1 MLFNTEKNIDSKL
14 FSIETGKLALQAN
27 GSVVVKLGDSMILV
41 TATMSTPR
49 EGIDFFPLTIDFEE
63 RLYSIGRIP
72 GGFFKREGRP
82 STDSILI
89 NRLTD
94 RPLRPLFPKGFLN
107 EVQIIITSLS
117 SDQETPLDTLSILG
131 ASAALSIS
139 DIPFN
144 GPIAATRIA
153 YINGSLITNPTYS
166 DLESSELDLVAAS
179 NKDGIIMIEAGA
191 NELPD
196 DLVVESIALAHKTN
210 QELIEMQN
218 DLVKKI
224 APTKQ
229 PFVSAAYPDEL
240 KNLISKKSQT
250 QLEGILDSADT
261 KLEQKE
267 KINNEQ
273 KKIIEELEDQY
284 SSSHIEEAFD
294 DILDSIFRKRV
305 LEQGKR
311 PDGRHLKE
319 IRMISSEVGF
329 LPRAHGSALFNRGET
344 QILGV
349 ATLGALSEA
358 QKLDNI
364 GPKQSKE
371 FMLHYNFPPYSTGET
386 GRVGS
391 PNRRAIGHGA
401 LAERAL
407 QPVLP
412 NTEEFPYTIRLVAEA
427 LSSNGS
433 TSMASTCAGCLALMD
448 AGVPITSPVAGISIG
463 LVTSNNSKYSLLTD
477 IQGMEDHY
485 GDMDFKV
492 AGTSQGITAIQLD
505 IKIKH
510 INMEIVKDTFKQA
523 KEARSQI
530 LDAMLTTIEKPNKEL
545 SPYAPR
551 IIKITVPKEKIGNV
565 IGPGGKT
572 IRSIIER
579 TNVTLDIDDDGIV
592 TIGSNNE
599 DNAQEA
605 VKIIEDMTREA
616 KVGDIFTGK
625 VVRTLDFGAFVEIL
639 PGTDGLV
646 HISELANYRV
656 AKVED
661 IVKKGDEIQVIV
673 KAIDPVSHKISLSK
687 KALLTED

>member
-1 MLFNTEKNIDSKL
+1 MIFNTEKNIDSKV

-27 GSVVVKLGDSMILV
+27 GSVLVKLGDSMVLV

-144 GPIAATRIA
+144 GPISATRIA

-196 DLVVESIALAHKTN
+196 DLVVEAIALAHETN

-229 PFVSAAYPDEL
+229 SFVSAAYPDEL

-267 KINNEQ
+267 KINDEQ

-284 SSSHIEEAFD
+284 SSSHIEQAFD

-349 ATLGALSEA
+349 ATLGSLSEA

-463 LVTSNNSKYSLLTD
+463 LVTSDNSKYTLLTD

-551 IIKITVPKEKIGNV
+551 IIKISVPKDKIGNV

-572 IRSIIER
+572 IRSIIEK

-646 HISELANYRV
+646 HISELANHRV

-673 KAIDPVSHKISLSK
+673 KAIDSVSNKISLSK
-687 KALLTED
+687 KALLNKD

>member
-1 MLFNTEKNIDSKL
+1 MIFNTEKNIDSKV

-27 GSVVVKLGDSMILV
+27 GSVLVKLGDSMVLV

-63 RLYSIGRIP
+63 RLYSIGKIP

-144 GPIAATRIA
+144 GPISATRIA

-196 DLVVESIALAHKTN
+196 DLVVEAIALAHETN

-229 PFVSAAYPDEL
+229 SFVSAAYPDEL
-240 KNLISKKSQT
+240 KNLISEKSQT
-250 QLEGILDSADT
+250 QIEGILDSADT

-267 KINNEQ
+267 KINDEQ

-284 SSSHIEEAFD
+284 SSSHIEQAFD

-349 ATLGALSEA
+349 ATLGSLSEA

-463 LVTSNNSKYSLLTD
+463 LVTSDNSKYTLLTD

-551 IIKITVPKEKIGNV
+551 IIKISVPKDKIGNV

-572 IRSIIER
+572 IRSIIEK

-605 VKIIEDMTREA
+605 IKIIEDMTREA

-646 HISELANYRV
+646 HISELANHRV

-673 KAIDPVSHKISLSK
+673 KAIDSVSNKISLSK
-687 KALLTED
+687 KALLNKD

>member
-1 MLFNTEKNIDSKL
+1 LIFNTEKNIDSKV

-27 GSVVVKLGDSMILV
+27 GSVLVKLGDSMVLV

-144 GPIAATRIA
+144 GPISATRIA

-196 DLVVESIALAHKTN
+196 DLVVEAIALAHETN

-229 PFVSAAYPDEL
+229 SFVSAAYPDEL

-267 KINNEQ
+267 KTNDEL
-273 KKIIEELEDQY
+273 KKNIEELEDQY
-284 SSSHIEEAFD
+284 SSSHIEQAFD

-349 ATLGALSEA
+349 ATLGSLSEA

-427 LSSNGS
+427 LGSNGS
-433 TSMASTCAGCLALMD
+433 TSMGSTCAGCLALMY

-463 LVTSNNSKYSLLTD
+463 LVTSDNSKYTLLTD

-551 IIKITVPKEKIGNV
+551 IIKISVPKDKIGNV

-572 IRSIIER
+572 IRSIIEK

-616 KVGDIFTGK
+616 KVGDIYTGK
-625 VVRTLDFGAFVEIL
+625 VVRILDFGAFVEIL

-646 HISELANYRV
+646 HISELANHRV

-661 IVKKGDEIQVIV
+661 IVKRGDEIQVLV
-673 KAIDPVSHKISLSK
+673 KSIDPASRKISLSM
-687 KALLTED
+687 KALLNKD

>member
-89 NRLTD
+89 DRLTD

-196 DLVVESIALAHKTN
+196 DLVIESIALAHKTN

-240 KNLISKKSQT
+240 KNLISEKSQT

-267 KINNEQ
+267 KINDEH
-273 KKIIEELEDQY
+273 KKNIEELEDQY
-284 SSSHIEEAFD
+284 SSSHIEQAFD

-371 FMLHYNFPPYSTGET
+371 FIFHYNFPPYSTGET

-463 LVTSNNSKYSLLTD
+463 LVTSNDSKYTLLTD

-505 IKIKH
+505 IKINH

-551 IIKITVPKEKIGNV
+551 IIKITVPKDKIGNV

>member
-89 NRLTD
+89 DRLTD

-196 DLVVESIALAHKTN
+196 DLVIESIALAHKTN

-240 KNLISKKSQT
+240 KNLISEKSQT

-267 KINNEQ
+267 KINDEH
-273 KKIIEELEDQY
+273 KKNIEELEDQY
-284 SSSHIEEAFD
+284 SSSHIEQAFD

-371 FMLHYNFPPYSTGET
+371 FMFHYNFPPYSTGET

-463 LVTSNNSKYSLLTD
+463 LVTSNDSKYTLLTD

-505 IKIKH
+505 IKINH

-551 IIKITVPKEKIGNV
+551 IIKITVPKDKIGNV

>member
-144 GPIAATRIA
+144 GPIAATRIG

-240 KNLISKKSQT
+240 KNLISEKSQT

-267 KINNEQ
+267 KINDEH
-273 KKIIEELEDQY
+273 KKNIEELEAQY
-284 SSSHIEEAFD
+284 SSSHIEQAFD
-294 DILDSIFRKRV
+294 DILNSIFRKRV

-319 IRMISSEVGF
+319 IRMISSEVGI

-371 FMLHYNFPPYSTGET
+371 FMVHYNFPPYSTGET

-463 LVTSNNSKYSLLTD
+463 LVTSNNSKHTLLTD

-492 AGTSQGITAIQLD
+492 AGTSKGITAIQLD
-505 IKIKH
+505 IKIKY

-551 IIKITVPKEKIGNV
+551 IIKISVPKEKIGNV

-625 VVRTLDFGAFVEIL
+625 VVRILDFGAFVEIL

-673 KAIDPVSHKISLSK
+673 KGIDPVSRKISLSK

>member
-1 MLFNTEKNIDSKL
+1 MYFNIEKNIDSKL
-14 FSIETGKLALQAN
+14 LSIETGKLALQAN
-27 GSVVVKLGDSMILV
+27 GSVVVKLGDSMVLV
-41 TATMSTPR
+41 TATMSPPR

-82 STDSILI
+82 STESILI

-94 RPLRPLFPKGFLN
+94 RPLRPLFPKGFRN

-117 SDQETPLDTLSILG
+117 SDQETPLDMLSMLG
-131 ASAALSIS
+131 ASTALSIS
-139 DIPFN
+139 DIPFG
-144 GPIAATRIA
+144 GPMAATRIG
-153 YINGSLITNPTYS
+153 YIDGSLTTNPTYS
-166 DLESSELDLVAAS
+166 ELEKSELDLVAAS
-179 NKDGIIMIEAGA
+179 NKDGVIMLEAGA
-191 NELPD
+191 SELPD
-196 DLVVESIALAHKTN
+196 DLIVEAIELAHKTN

-218 DLVKKI
+218 DLVSKI
-224 APTKQ
+224 NPTKQ
-229 PFVSAAYPDEL
+229 SFESATYPDEL
-240 KNLISKKSQT
+240 KNIINEKART
-250 QLEGILDSADT
+250 QLESILDSADT

-273 KKIIEELEDQY
+273 KKINDEFEDQY
-284 SSSHIEEAFD
+284 STSHIEQAFD
-294 DILDSIFRKRV
+294 DVLDSIFRQRI

-311 PDGRHLKE
+311 PDGRNLKE
-319 IRMISSEVGF
+319 IRTLSSEVGL
-329 LPRAHGSALFNRGET
+329 LPRAHGSAIFNRGET

-349 ATLGALSEA
+349 ATLGSLSEA

-407 QPVLP
+407 QAVLP

-427 LSSNGS
+427 LGSNGS
-433 TSMASTCAGCLALMD
+433 TSMGSTCAGCLALMD
-448 AGVPITSPVAGISIG
+448 AGVPIKSPVAGISVG
-463 LVTSNNSKYSLLTD
+463 LVTSDNGDYTLLTD

-492 AGTSQGITAIQLD
+492 AGTSEGITAIQLD
-505 IKIKH
+505 IKIQN
-510 INMEIVKDTFKQA
+510 INMDIVRDTFKQA
-523 KEARSQI
+523 KEARIQI
-530 LDAMLTTIEKPNKEL
+530 LDTMLKTIEKPNQEL

-551 IIKITVPKEKIGNV
+551 IIKISVPKEKIGNV

-592 TIGSNNE
+592 TIGSTNE

-605 VKIIEDMTREA
+605 IKIIEDMTREA
-616 KVGDIFTGK
+616 KVGDIYTGK

-646 HISELANYRV
+646 HISELANHRV

-661 IVKKGDEIQVIV
+661 IVKKGDEVQVIV
-673 KAIDPVSHKISLSK
+673 KSIDPASRKISLSM
-687 KALLTED
+687 KALLNED

>member
-1 MLFNTEKNIDSKL
+1 LLFNTEKNIDSKL

-144 GPIAATRIA
+144 GPIAATRIG

-240 KNLISKKSQT
+240 KNLISEKSQT

-267 KINNEQ
+267 KINDEH
-273 KKIIEELEDQY
+273 KKNIEELEAQY
-284 SSSHIEEAFD
+284 SSSHIEQAFD
-294 DILDSIFRKRV
+294 DILNSIFRKRV

-319 IRMISSEVGF
+319 IRMISSEVGI

-371 FMLHYNFPPYSTGET
+371 FMVHYNFPPYSTGET

-463 LVTSNNSKYSLLTD
+463 LVTSNNSKHTLLTD

-492 AGTSQGITAIQLD
+492 AGTSKGITAIQLD
-505 IKIKH
+505 IKIKY

-551 IIKITVPKEKIGNV
+551 IIKISVPKEKIGNV

-625 VVRTLDFGAFVEIL
+625 VVRILDFGAFVEIL

-673 KAIDPVSHKISLSK
+673 KGIDPVSRKISLSK

>member
-1 MLFNTEKNIDSKL
+1 LLFNTEKNIDSKL

-89 NRLTD
+89 DRLTD

-196 DLVVESIALAHKTN
+196 DLVIESIALAHKTN

-240 KNLISKKSQT
+240 KNLISEKSQT

-267 KINNEQ
+267 KINDEH
-273 KKIIEELEDQY
+273 KKNIEELEDQY
-284 SSSHIEEAFD
+284 SSSHIEQAFD

-371 FMLHYNFPPYSTGET
+371 FMFHYNFPPYSTGET

-463 LVTSNNSKYSLLTD
+463 LVTSNDSKYTLLTD

-505 IKIKH
+505 IKINH

-551 IIKITVPKEKIGNV
+551 IIKITVPKDKIGNV

>member
-1 MLFNTEKNIDSKL
+1 MIFNTEKNIDSKV

-27 GSVVVKLGDSMILV
+27 GSVLVKLGDSMVLV

-144 GPIAATRIA
+144 GPISATRIA

-196 DLVVESIALAHKTN
+196 DLVVEAIALAHETN

-229 PFVSAAYPDEL
+229 SFVSAAYPDEL
-240 KNLISKKSQT
+240 KNLISEKSQT
-250 QLEGILDSADT
+250 QIEGILDSADT

-267 KINNEQ
+267 KINDEQ

-284 SSSHIEEAFD
+284 SSSHIEQAFD

-349 ATLGALSEA
+349 ATLGSLSEA

-463 LVTSNNSKYSLLTD
+463 LVTSDNSKYTLLTD

-551 IIKITVPKEKIGNV
+551 IIKISVPKDKIGNV

-572 IRSIIER
+572 IRSIIEK

-646 HISELANYRV
+646 HISELANHRV

-673 KAIDPVSHKISLSK
+673 KAIDSVSNKISLSK
-687 KALLTED
+687 KALLNKD

>member
-1 MLFNTEKNIDSKL
+1 MYFNIEKNIDSKL

-27 GSVVVKLGDSMILV
+27 GSVVVKLGDSMVLV
-41 TATMSTPR
+41 TATMSLPR

-82 STDSILI
+82 STESILI

-94 RPLRPLFPKGFLN
+94 RPLRPLFPKGFRN

-117 SDQETPLDTLSILG
+117 SDQETPLDMLSMLG
-131 ASAALSIS
+131 ASTALSIS
-139 DIPFN
+139 DIPFG
-144 GPIAATRIA
+144 GPMAATRIG
-153 YINGSLITNPTYS
+153 YIDGSLITNPTYS
-166 DLESSELDLVAAS
+166 ELEISELDLVAAS
-179 NKDGIIMIEAGA
+179 NKDGVIMLEAGA
-191 NELPD
+191 SELPD
-196 DLVVESIALAHKTN
+196 DLIVEAIELAHKTN

-218 DLVKKI
+218 DLVSKI
-224 APTKQ
+224 NPTKQ
-229 PFVSAAYPDEL
+229 SFESATYPDEL
-240 KNLISKKSQT
+240 KNLINEKART
-250 QLEGILDSADT
+250 QLESILDSADT

-267 KINNEQ
+267 KINDEQ
-273 KKIIEELEDQY
+273 KKINDEFEDQY
-284 SSSHIEEAFD
+284 STSHIEQAFD
-294 DILDSIFRKRV
+294 DVLDSIFRQRI

-311 PDGRHLKE
+311 PDGRNLKE
-319 IRMISSEVGF
+319 IRTLSSEVGL
-329 LPRAHGSALFNRGET
+329 LPRAHGSAIFNRGET

-349 ATLGALSEA
+349 ATLGSLSEA

-364 GPKQSKE
+364 APKQSKE

-407 QPVLP
+407 QAVLP

-427 LSSNGS
+427 LGSNGS
-433 TSMASTCAGCLALMD
+433 TSMGSTCAGCLALMD
-448 AGVPITSPVAGISIG
+448 AGVPIKSPVAGISVG
-463 LVTSNNSKYSLLTD
+463 LVASDNGDYTLLTD

-492 AGTSQGITAIQLD
+492 AGTSEGITAIQLD
-505 IKIKH
+505 IKIQN
-510 INMEIVKDTFKQA
+510 INMDIVRDTFKQA
-523 KEARSQI
+523 KEARTQI
-530 LDAMLTTIEKPNKEL
+530 LDTMLKTIEKPNQEL

-551 IIKITVPKEKIGNV
+551 IIKISVPKEKIGNV

-592 TIGSNNE
+592 TIGSTNE

-605 VKIIEDMTREA
+605 IKIIEDMTREA
-616 KVGDIFTGK
+616 KVGDIYTGK

-646 HISELANYRV
+646 HISELANHRV

-661 IVKKGDEIQVIV
+661 IVKKGDEVQVIV
-673 KAIDPVSHKISLSK
+673 KSIDPASRKISLSM
-687 KALLTED
+687 KALLNED